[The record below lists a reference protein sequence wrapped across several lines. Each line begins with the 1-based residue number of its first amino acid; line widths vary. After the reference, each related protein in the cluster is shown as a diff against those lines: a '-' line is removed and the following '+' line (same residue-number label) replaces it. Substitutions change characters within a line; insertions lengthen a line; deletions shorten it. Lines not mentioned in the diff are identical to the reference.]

1 MNVYPATATVIA
13 IALLLLWLLSLKLKD
28 ASIVDI
34 FWGLGFVLIAAT
46 SYRLTDG
53 FAGRKLLLT
62 ALVVV
67 WGGRLAGYLA
77 RRNIGK
83 GEDYRYQAM
92 RKRHGE
98 RFPIVSLYLVF
109 GFQGVLMW
117 IISLPLQAAQMATQ
131 PDRLTLLDWLG
142 VLLWIIGFA
151 FETIGDWQLA
161 RFKSDPANKGKVMDR
176 GLWAYTRHPNY
187 FGDAVLWWG
196 YFLIAAATGAWWTVI
211 GPILM
216 TLLLMKVS
224 GVALLEK
231 TLVKT
236 KPEYQDYIRRTSAFF
251 PWVRY
256 GERERPGSP

>member
-1 MNVYPATATVIA
+1 MNVYLITAAVIA
-13 IALLLLWLLSLKLKD
+13 VALILLWLLSLKLKD

-34 FWGLGFVLIAAT
+34 FWGLGFVLIATT
-46 SYRLTDG
+46 SYRLADG
-53 FAGRKLLLT
+53 FADRKLLLT
-62 ALVVV
+62 VLVVV

-92 RKRHGE
+92 RRRHGD
-98 RFPIVSLYLVF
+98 RFPLVSLFLVF
-109 GFQGVLMW
+109 GLQGVLMW
-117 IISLPLQAAQMATQ
+117 IISLPLQAAQMAPQ
-131 PDRLTLLDWLG
+131 PDRLTPLDWLG
-142 VLLWIIGFA
+142 VLLWGVGFL
-151 FETIGDWQLA
+151 FETIGDRQLS
-161 RFKSDPANKGKVMDR
+161 RFKADPANRGKVMDR

-196 YFLIAAATGAWWTVI
+196 YFLIAAAAGAWWTIVS
-211 GPILM
+211 PVVM

-236 KPEYQDYIRRTSAFF
+236 KPEYQDYVRRTSAFVPWF
-251 PWVRY
+251 PR
-256 GERERPGSP
+256 S